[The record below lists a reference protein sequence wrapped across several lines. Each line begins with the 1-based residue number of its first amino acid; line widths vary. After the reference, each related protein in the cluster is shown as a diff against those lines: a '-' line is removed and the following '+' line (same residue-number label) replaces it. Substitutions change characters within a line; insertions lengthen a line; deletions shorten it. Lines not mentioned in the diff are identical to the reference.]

1 MCRQVYIG
9 LPSITASALAAFA
22 NTVLAITN
30 YLGAFYMEKLGRR
43 TWLIA
48 GAVGQ
53 TIFMAA
59 FIGLLSH
66 PGKQTGA
73 AAAAML
79 FCWITV
85 FGPTW
90 GPVTVSSS
98 VLIKLQ
104 CFIQAD

>member
-1 MCRQVYIG
+1 MYIG
-9 LPSITASALAAFA
+9 LPSLTASALAAFA

-30 YLGAFYMEKLGRR
+30 YLGVFYMEKLGRR

-48 GAVGQ
+48 GAIGQ

-59 FIGLLSH
+59 FLGLLSH
-66 PGKQTGA
+66 PGLQTGA

-79 FCWITV
+79 FCWIAV

-90 GPVTVSSS
+90 GPVTVRMGIYVCYISHMLTSCS
-98 VLIKLQ
+98 
-104 CFIQAD
+104 A